1 MKHRLLGMCLL
12 ILVAVVSS
20 TWWARRTTVR
30 AQSAPAFTGT
40 ILYWTPTTCSSSSEV
55 LCHSTITLPDGGFA
69 DSSYVVTCS
78 AQLVSGGAAMLGV
91 YDKTPTSFVLY
102 LNGSNIF
109 IGSGSVADCI
119 AIHS

>member
-1 MKHRLLGMCLL
+1 MKYRLFGMCLL

-20 TWWARRTTVR
+20 TWWARRTSVR
-30 AQSAPAFTGT
+30 AQSPPAFTGT
-40 ILYWTPTTCSSSSEV
+40 ILYWTPTTCSSTSETQ
-55 LCHSTITLPDGGFA
+55 CHSTITLPDGGFA

-78 AQLVSGGAAMLGV
+78 AQLVSGGSAMLGV

-102 LNGSNIF
+102 LNGSSIF
-109 IGSGSVADCI
+109 ISSGSVADCI

>member
-1 MKHRLLGMCLL
+1 MKFRLLCLL
-12 ILVAVVSS
+12 ILGAVVSS
-20 TWWARRTTVR
+20 TWWADRTSVK
-30 AQSAPAFTGT
+30 AQSPATFTGT

-78 AQLVSGGAAMLGV
+78 PQLANGGQAMVGI
-91 YDKTPTSFVLY
+91 YDKTPTTFVLY
-102 LNGSNIF
+102 LNGSNMF
-109 IGSGSVADCI
+109 IESGSVADCI